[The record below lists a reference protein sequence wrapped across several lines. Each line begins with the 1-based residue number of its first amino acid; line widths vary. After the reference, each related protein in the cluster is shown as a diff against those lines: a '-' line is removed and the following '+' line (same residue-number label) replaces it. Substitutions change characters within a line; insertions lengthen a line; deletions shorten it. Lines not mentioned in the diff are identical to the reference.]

1 MQKIL
6 MTLTYACCCKR
17 NKNMLVLFSLYIV
30 TSLASA
36 QNPTPI
42 NISLEEKISTATIWI
57 NELHYDNDGKDVGEF
72 VEIAG
77 IAHTTLGNYQIYLY
91 SGADGLMYKDLS
103 FNTGSIPKQQ
113 NGFGT
118 VLLTFDQIQNGG
130 NGGDG
135 VALIYSD
142 NNVDYVVQ
150 FLSYE
155 GQFMANDGPANGTY
169 SADIGIAQHKSTIV
183 NSSLCLTGLGYQ
195 YEDFTWS
202 TCLVSTPGAI
212 NINQT
217 ITTPNPTESPSLNP
231 TESPSLYSTQW
242 PSKIPTNVPSTIP
255 TQSPSATHILPITT
269 PTATPIQSPTLAPTY
284 ALSDLQSNEIIET
297 TNERNNQTFDG
308 KAAPGLNT
316 ATVNYIIIIVSIIIC
331 CCIIVTILVIYIR
344 ILKQNEQRI
353 MEKRVSKN
361 MEITMSNIS
370 NLSSPTNKSI
380 NHDIET
386 NTEITDTP
394 FTTPGYNSECNT
406 IQAFGVTET
415 DLSLYKSEGRNT
427 QSKVDININFNKNVS
442 LINDKLAD
450 VNIKYENDN
459 EILGNNNTATGI
471 YGENIND
478 DENEKVML
486 DGILSD
492 IMEMDDLDPNKIHQI
507 HVNSISHKQNNE
519 TESDE

>member
-155 GQFMANDGPANGTY
+155 GQFMANDGPANGRN
-169 SADIGIAQHKSTIV
+169 SADIGITQSTSAIV

-361 MEITMSNIS
+361 MEIS
-370 NLSSPTNKSI
+370 NLPSPTNKSI
-380 NHDIET
+380 NHDIGEKDVIDSAVNNMEGDADQITQGEDLIHINANNSHKKTNEDVINET
-386 NTEITDTP
+386 
-394 FTTPGYNSECNT
+394 
-406 IQAFGVTET
+406 
-415 DLSLYKSEGRNT
+415 GR
-427 QSKVDININFNKNVS
+427 DKNH
-442 LINDKLAD
+442 
-450 VNIKYENDN
+450 
-459 EILGNNNTATGI
+459 
-471 YGENIND
+471 ND
-478 DENEKVML
+478 DDLEVMKWL
-486 DGILSD
+486 ED
-492 IMEMDDLDPNKIHQI
+492 IGFAQHAGKFTVNGYHSLGMIKTIDSHQQL
-507 HVNSISHKQNNE
+507 VE
-519 TESDE
+519 

>member
-155 GQFMANDGPANGTY
+155 GQFMANDGPANGRN
-169 SADIGIAQHKSTIV
+169 SADIGITQSTSAIV

-195 YEDFTWS
+195 YEDFKWKR
-202 TCLVSTPGAI
+202 CLVSTPGGI
-212 NINQT
+212 NINQM

-231 TESPSLYSTQW
+231 TQW
-242 PSKIPTNVPSTIP
+242 PSKIPTNIPST
-255 TQSPSATHILPITT
+255 TPITV
-269 PTATPIQSPTLAPTY
+269 PTATPIQSPTLAPTH
-284 ALSDLQSNEIIET
+284 ALSNEIIIET
-297 TNERNNQTFDG
+297 THEMNNQHSEG
-308 KAAPGLNT
+308 KAASALNT

-361 MEITMSNIS
+361 MEIS
-370 NLSSPTNKSI
+370 NLPSPTNKSI
-380 NHDIET
+380 NHDIGEKDVIDSAVNNMEGDADQITQGEDLIHINANNSHKKTNEDVINET
-386 NTEITDTP
+386 
-394 FTTPGYNSECNT
+394 
-406 IQAFGVTET
+406 
-415 DLSLYKSEGRNT
+415 GR
-427 QSKVDININFNKNVS
+427 DKNH
-442 LINDKLAD
+442 
-450 VNIKYENDN
+450 
-459 EILGNNNTATGI
+459 
-471 YGENIND
+471 ND
-478 DENEKVML
+478 DDLEVMKWL
-486 DGILSD
+486 ED
-492 IMEMDDLDPNKIHQI
+492 IGFAQHAGKFTVNGYHSLGMIKTIDSHQQL
-507 HVNSISHKQNNE
+507 VE
-519 TESDE
+519 

>member
-155 GQFMANDGPANGTY
+155 GQFMANDGPANGRN
-169 SADIGIAQHKSTIV
+169 SADIGITQSTSAIV

-195 YEDFTWS
+195 YEDFKWKR
-202 TCLVSTPGAI
+202 CLVSTPGGI
-212 NINQT
+212 NINQM

-231 TESPSLYSTQW
+231 TQW
-242 PSKIPTNVPSTIP
+242 PSKIPTNIPST
-255 TQSPSATHILPITT
+255 TPITV
-269 PTATPIQSPTLAPTY
+269 PTATPIQSPTLAPTH
-284 ALSDLQSNEIIET
+284 ALSNEIIIET
-297 TNERNNQTFDG
+297 THEMNNQHSEG
-308 KAAPGLNT
+308 KAASALNT